1 MVAIRTTTQTK
12 RITAEELSALPIDGY
27 RYELVEGELKQMPPA
42 GEEHGYIAAEIAAEL
57 RNYVKA
63 QGLGRV
69 YAAETGFKL
78 RSAPDTVR
86 APDVAFVSQARLDA
100 VPPGKGYRADAPD
113 LVIEVISPYDLYT
126 HDLCTEVS
134 AKVAEWLEVGCR
146 KVVVVNPRTQEV
158 LVHTSRVDVKVLTI
172 DDVLEGDEVVPGWML
187 NVRTLFEG

>member
-1 MVAIRTTTQTK
+1 MEAGLGGVTMAIQTK
-12 RITAEELSALPIDGY
+12 QITAEELSALPSDGY
-27 RYELVEGELKQMPPA
+27 RYELVEGELRQMPPA

-78 RSAPDTVR
+78 SSSPDTVR

-100 VPPGKGYRADAPD
+100 LPPGKGYRADAPD
-113 LVIEVISPYDLYT
+113 LVVEVISPYDLY
-126 HDLCTEVS
+126 TEVS

-172 DDVLEGDEVVPGWML
+172 DDVLGGGEVVPGWTL
-187 NVRTLFEG
+187 NVRAIF